1 LKFAAPFFSLFFSP
15 FHLESMSVHR
25 AAAAGPAE
33 QLGSR
38 IVIGASLQ
46 LRATAVRCRA
56 GLGHRQQRV
65 QSLER
70 SLVVPLPWPAV
81 GPIARSP
88 CCGPAA
94 ATCARSLAGCN
105 QFGTRL
111 ADVDGALEL
120 MAELGID
127 ELDTARGYGGGE
139 SEAALGVALE
149 KIKAARGA
157 DALPFIATKAQPP
170 LGYDASVAKLDES
183 LSALRMPSV
192 DLWYLHSPDADASLE
207 DTLRAVGEAH
217 AAAKVKEWG
226 VSNFTAWQVV
236 QVVAYCKEHG
246 IAQPTVY
253 QGSYHVLQ
261 RQAEDELLPAL
272 RAHGIRYYAYSPLA
286 GGLLTGKHSFDAT
299 PTEGRYD
306 GGSASRWGER
316 WWRKELFEAIEEL
329 QAVCE
334 AQQPPIGLAAAAIR
348 WAVYHSALS
357 RELGDAVILGASSVE
372 QLASNAECA
381 AGGPLPAALVEY
393 MDGLAGTAAVRGVVP
408 PLGSTWMK
416 L

>member
-1 LKFAAPFFSLFFSP
+1 MYSIHRASGPPYCQCLFTRCIVVQDSEKFSGEETGKPALEVCSALLLSLLFSLSP
-15 FHLESMSVHR
+15 GVDERAPSGCGRAGGATGLADRHR
-25 AAAAGPAE
+25 
-33 QLGSR
+33 
-38 IVIGASLQ
+38 GASLQ

-56 GLGHRQQRV
+56 GLRRRQQRV

-217 AAAKVKEWG
+217 AAGKVKEWG

-272 RAHGIRYYAYSPLA
+272 RAHGIRYYAYSPLGWPPHRKA
-286 GGLLTGKHSFDAT
+286 FLRRDAD
-299 PTEGRYD
+299 R
-306 GGSASRWGER
+306 
-316 WWRKELFEAIEEL
+316 
-329 QAVCE
+329 
-334 AQQPPIGLAAAAIR
+334 
-348 WAVYHSALS
+348 
-357 RELGDAVILGASSVE
+357 
-372 QLASNAECA
+372 
-381 AGGPLPAALVEY
+381 GPLRRRIGE
-393 MDGLAGTAAVRGVVP
+393 
-408 PLGSTWMK
+408 PLG
-416 L
+416 